1 MTRGESFAFD
11 GVGII
16 STIRARRTNIVKIL
30 VVRNPMR
37 SSDSG
42 GIKYTALAAEND
54 ITASYIMP
62 QKLCVIL
69 KLTNEN
75 EDERS
80 DKGTFSE
87 TR

>member
-16 STIRARRTNIVKIL
+16 STIRAKRTNIVKIL
-30 VVRNPMR
+30 VVRNPIR

-42 GIKYTALAAEND
+42 GIKYTALAAEMLFKCH
-54 ITASYIMP
+54 Y
-62 QKLCVIL
+62 LCVIA

-80 DKGTFSE
+80 DKGTFSK

>member
-1 MTRGESFAFD
+1 MTKGESFAFD

-16 STIRARRTNIVKIL
+16 STIRAKRTNIVKIL
-30 VVRNPMR
+30 VVRNPIR

-42 GIKYTALAAEND
+42 GIKYTALAAEMLFKRHN
-54 ITASYIMP
+54 
-62 QKLCVIL
+62 LCVIA

-80 DKGTFSE
+80 DKGTFSK

>member
-1 MTRGESFAFD
+1 MIRGESFAFD

-30 VVRNPMR
+30 VVRNPIR

-42 GIKYTALAAEND
+42 GIKYTALAAEKLFKHHN
-54 ITASYIMP
+54 
-62 QKLCVIL
+62 LCVIAR
-69 KLTNEN
+69 LTNEN

-80 DKGTFSE
+80 DKGTFSK